1 MIVVDASALVAIGLP
16 EADRRIF
23 EVALQQADA
32 AYLSPINYVETGIVL
47 ARHGVLNSLD
57 ELDAWLAF
65 LSVELRD
72 DIALGRSA
80 AAAYLHFGKGRHPAR
95 LNLGDCFA
103 YALAK
108 QLSAPLLYKGDDF
121 AKTDIRPALQPT

>member
-1 MIVVDASALVAIGLP
+1 MIVVDPSALVAIGLP

-23 EVALQQADA
+23 EVALQLADA
-32 AYLSPINYVETGIVL
+32 AYLSPISYVETGIVL
-47 ARHGVLNSLD
+47 TRHGVLKSLA
-57 ELDAWLAF
+57 ELDGWLAS
-65 LSVELRD
+65 LSIELRD

-80 AAAYLHFGKGRHPAR
+80 AAAYLRFGKGRHPAR

-108 QLSAPLLYKGDDF
+108 ALDAPLLYKGDDF
-121 AKTDIRPALQPT
+121 AQTDIRSALQPM